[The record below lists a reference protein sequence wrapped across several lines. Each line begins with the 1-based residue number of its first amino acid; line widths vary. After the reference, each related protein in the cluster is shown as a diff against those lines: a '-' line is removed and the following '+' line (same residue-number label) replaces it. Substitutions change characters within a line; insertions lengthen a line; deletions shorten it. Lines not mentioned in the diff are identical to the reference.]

1 MVGSFGLLFHK
12 LELTR
17 IMSWVG
23 FIYLEMPTLQK
34 GVFVGSNLG
43 LLNVKYKYPSL
54 EWFAM
59 TSQNGNMSMLA
70 TLFTWGANNKYF
82 CC

>member
-17 IMSWVG
+17 LMSWVG

-43 LLNVKYKYPSL
+43 YIVLVVLDYK
-54 EWFAM
+54 
-59 TSQNGNMSMLA
+59 
-70 TLFTWGANNKYF
+70 
-82 CC
+82 